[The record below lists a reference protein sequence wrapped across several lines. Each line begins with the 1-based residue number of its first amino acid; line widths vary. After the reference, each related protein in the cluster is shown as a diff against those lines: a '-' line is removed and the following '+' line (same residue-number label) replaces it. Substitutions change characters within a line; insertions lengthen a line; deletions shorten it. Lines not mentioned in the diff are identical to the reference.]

1 VAVSTLQGGA
11 VVVDT
16 HNDLLLLVD
25 RRPRAEQAAYFRER
39 WVTQLRAGG
48 VGVQVLPV
56 CTPDCRS
63 LVRIIGVGHRVAD
76 ANSDVVAL
84 CNTGADIDAARDEGK
99 IALVLAIESCEALG
113 SDPGLLEPLFRLGI
127 RMASFTHMGRTGF
140 ADGSAEDHTRSGLTR
155 AGIEALSVMEEL
167 GILMDVSHLS
177 AAGVDDVLERAT
189 RAVVAS
195 HSSAHALLGHHR
207 NLTDERL
214 KGIAATGGVIGVN
227 FMAGFIDP
235 DDPTVDR
242 LVDHLLH
249 IAAVAGIDHVGLG
262 PDFIEEYAHE
272 LVVGDLVMEGVS
284 LKQVIP
290 DLGGPTGLPLV
301 TDALLARDVPE
312 GDIRKIAGENW
323 LRVLRAELGV
333 ARESAPADVAA
344 GHRNE
349 VASAP

>member
-1 VAVSTLQGGA
+1 MAVSTLRESV

-39 WVTQLRAGG
+39 WVPQLRAGG
-48 VGVQVLPV
+48 IDVQVLPV
-56 CTPDCRS
+56 CTPDFRS
-63 LVRIIGVGHRVAD
+63 LVRIVGVGHRVAD
-76 ANSDVVAL
+76 ANPDAVAL
-84 CNTGADIDAARDEGK
+84 CNTGADIDDALAEGK
-99 IALVLAIESCEALG
+99 IALILAIESCEALG
-113 SDPGLLEPLFRLGI
+113 SDAGLLEPLFRLGI

-140 ADGSAEDHTRSGLTR
+140 ADGSAEDDAGSGLTR
-155 AGIEALSVMEEL
+155 AGTEALSIMEEL

-177 AAGVDDVLERAT
+177 AAGVDDVLERTT
-189 RAVVAS
+189 RTVIAS

-235 DDPTVDR
+235 GDPTVDR

-249 IAAVAGIDHVGLG
+249 IAAVAGIDHVGFG

-272 LVVGDLVMEGVS
+272 LVVGEMVMEGVS

-301 TDALLARDVPE
+301 TDGLVARGVPE
-312 GDIRKIAGENW
+312 ADIRKIVGENW

-333 ARESAPADVAA
+333 PAAIA
-344 GHRNE
+344 GSR
-349 VASAP
+349 V